1 MNQALFSSSFF
12 KFSSRRVTDK
22 TTKHNYDIK
31 GNEAVSVL
39 LLLDTYMETFLW
51 PEYSACVSEEYLYQT
66 LQQAFST
73 EGPWR

>member
-22 TTKHNYDIK
+22 TTKHNNDIK

-39 LLLDTYMETFLW
+39 LLLDTYMETFL
-51 PEYSACVSEEYLYQT
+51 
-66 LQQAFST
+66 
-73 EGPWR
+73 